1 MKVEYDSEHDLL
13 YIYFSKSTKKPLK
26 TITIMPGIFADFDK
40 DNKIL
45 GLEILDASEL
55 IDNKIEFDISKIE
68 QVGN

>member
-1 MKVEYDSEHDLL
+1 
-13 YIYFSKSTKKPLK
+13 
-26 TITIMPGIFADFDK
+26 MPGIFADFDK